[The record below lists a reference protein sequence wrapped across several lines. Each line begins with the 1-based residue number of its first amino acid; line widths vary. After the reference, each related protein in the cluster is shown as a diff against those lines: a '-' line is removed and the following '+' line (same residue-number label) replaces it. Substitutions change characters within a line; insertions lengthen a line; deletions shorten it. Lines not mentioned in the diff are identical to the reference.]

1 MQSAELWM
9 IFATS
14 ENLQL
19 FKFSCFY
26 NVNLLRKTDEG
37 GFQPQ
42 LCTLHS
48 ALCTRTDKLQFK
60 IKKGF
65 IMHDELTEVDIKK
78 MQEEVD
84 YRMCV
89 LRPQLLAEVQRTRE
103 YGDLSENA
111 EYKEAKREKNKNESR
126 IRYLKNMIATAKVIK
141 VRQDDD
147 SVCLFD
153 TVTYYVE
160 EDEEEE
166 ERQIVTTLRQD
177 VLKGYLS
184 KESPLGK
191 ALLGKKVGDRVLVK
205 VNDNYSYYV
214 EVRAIKKGHD
224 DENIP
229 ISSY

>member
-1 MQSAELWM
+1 
-9 IFATS
+9 
-14 ENLQL
+14 
-19 FKFSCFY
+19 
-26 NVNLLRKTDEG
+26 
-37 GFQPQ
+37 
-42 LCTLHS
+42 
-48 ALCTRTDKLQFK
+48 
-60 IKKGF
+60 
-65 IMHDELTEVDIKK
+65 MHDELTAVDIKK

-111 EYKEAKREKNKNESR
+111 EYKEAKREKNANESR

-141 VRQDDD
+141 VRQQDDA
-147 SVCLFD
+147 VCLFD
-153 TVTYYVE
+153 TVSFYIE
-160 EDEEEE
+160 EDDEIE

-177 VLKGYLS
+177 SLKGLLS

-214 EVRAIKKGHD
+214 EVREIKKGHD
-224 DENIP
+224 DESIP

>member
-1 MQSAELWM
+1 MRSILKVFAEAKSLQSRL
-9 IFATS
+9 
-14 ENLQL
+14 
-19 FKFSCFY
+19 
-26 NVNLLRKTDEG
+26 
-37 GFQPQ
+37 
-42 LCTLHS
+42 S
-48 ALCTRTDKLQFK
+48 ALAKPLAAESVHPSEAPINQNLNTK
-60 IKKGF
+60 ITKRRYKQ
-65 IMHDELTEVDIKK
+65 MHDELTAVDIKK

-89 LRPQLLAEVQRTRE
+89 LRPELLAEVQRTRE

-111 EYKEAKREKNKNESR
+111 EYKEAKREKNANESR
-126 IRYLKNMIATAKVIK
+126 IRYLKKMIETAKVIK
-141 VRQDDD
+141 VEKKADA
-147 SVCLFD
+147 VCLFD

-191 ALLGKKVGDRVLVK
+191 ALMGRKVGDRVLVK

-214 EVRAIKKGHD
+214 EIRAIKKGHD

>member
-1 MQSAELWM
+1 
-9 IFATS
+9 
-14 ENLQL
+14 
-19 FKFSCFY
+19 
-26 NVNLLRKTDEG
+26 
-37 GFQPQ
+37 
-42 LCTLHS
+42 
-48 ALCTRTDKLQFK
+48 
-60 IKKGF
+60 
-65 IMHDELTEVDIKK
+65 MHDELTAVDIKK

-141 VRQDDD
+141 VKQQDDA
-147 SVCLFD
+147 VCLFD
-153 TVTYYVE
+153 TVAFYIE
-160 EDEEEE
+160 EDDEVE

-177 VLKGYLS
+177 SLKGLLS

-191 ALLGKKVGDRVLVK
+191 ALLGKKVGDRVCVK
-205 VNDNYSYYV
+205 VNDNYSYFV
-214 EVRAIKKGHD
+214 EIREIRKGHD
-224 DENIP
+224 DESIP

>member
-1 MQSAELWM
+1 
-9 IFATS
+9 
-14 ENLQL
+14 
-19 FKFSCFY
+19 
-26 NVNLLRKTDEG
+26 
-37 GFQPQ
+37 
-42 LCTLHS
+42 
-48 ALCTRTDKLQFK
+48 
-60 IKKGF
+60 
-65 IMHDELTEVDIKK
+65 MHDELTVVDIKK

-111 EYKEAKREKNKNESR
+111 EYKEAKREKNANESR
-126 IRYLKNMIATAKVIK
+126 IRYLKRMIETAKVIK
-141 VRQDDD
+141 VEKKADA
-147 SVCLFD
+147 VCLFD

-160 EDEEEE
+160 EDDEEEK
-166 ERQIVTTLRQD
+166 RQIVTTLRQD

-191 ALLGKKVGDRVLVK
+191 ALLGKKVGDRVFVK
-205 VNDNYSYYV
+205 VNDNYGYYV
-214 EVRAIKKGHD
+214 VVRAIEKGDD